1 MVAGQR
7 TCSPFQPSSH
17 AKILLVII
25 GDHADVSPAMQDFA
39 QSQPGYYR
47 YRIFGSSSFL
57 AGLIFAVSGWGQTPG
72 PASTY
77 FLTAG
82 DQGNIVTI
90 QGSTATTTPATS
102 FGQYTIVVLGAAIRT
117 TGSLPNAQGREYT
130 LSGAAT
136 GTIFALPNPIS
147 NAFDATTDG
156 ISNFLVDFTNQIVF
170 RTNLDYTNPVA
181 LFSVTGGSFL
191 GITYDPTNNSLW
203 LSQFGG
209 TLVKDFSLTG
219 SVLSSFTATTAGGG
233 SLGSLSSLA
242 LEYSTGTL
250 WLGSQTTQGTFYQYS
265 KTGTL
270 LQTVTYANLTGQ
282 NTLGGEFAFAAIP
295 EPSTYALL
303 AVGLGGLVW
312 FRRRR
317 A

>member
-1 MVAGQR
+1 MHAAARAPLRPGSTRRLRHGLSLAG
-7 TCSPFQPSSH
+7 F
-17 AKILLVII
+17 ALVT
-25 GDHADVSPAMQDFA
+25 AAWA
-39 QSQPGYYR
+39 QS
-47 YRIFGSSSFL
+47 
-57 AGLIFAVSGWGQTPG
+57 AGPT
-72 PASTY
+72 STY

-90 QGSTATTTPATS
+90 QGSTGTTTPATS
-102 FGQYTIVVLGAAIRT
+102 FGQYPIVFLGAAIRT
-117 TGSLPNAQGREYT
+117 TGSLTNAQGREYT

-136 GTIFALPNPIS
+136 GTIFALPSPIA

-156 ISNFLVDFTNQIVF
+156 ISNFLVDFSNQIVF
-170 RTNLDYTNPVA
+170 RTNLDYTNPVE
-181 LFSVTGGSFL
+181 LFRNLGGGSFL

-209 TLVKDFSLTG
+209 SLVKDFSLTG
-219 SVLSSFTATTAGGG
+219 SVLSSFTATRAGGT
-233 SLGSLSSLA
+233 SLSSLSSLA
-242 LEYSTGTL
+242 LEYSTDTL

-265 KTGTL
+265 KAGVL

-303 AVGLGGLVW
+303 AVGLGGIVW